1 VVVPIEDNMVQ
12 DLIILGFGILTATL
26 AIVSAFGLRK
36 LKFTEGALIASLF
49 VGALLGPTVLGR
61 IAPETFDSL
70 WIGRSSEISAL
81 TQEASEARAKALV
94 ESSRMVEPS
103 ADTTAQPA
111 TEPTSDLT
119 QKLTAL
125 RDHNQKTV
133 SWLVVTLAI
142 IVVGCTNIRATKGA
156 PGSLLLAAWMVVI
169 CGGSGVLISS
179 LLGIQPISG
188 LWIGAACGVA
198 TYGRSR
204 THRTARNTL
213 SAPTQFAT
221 IMTLAGLVVFAP
233 APESSEVSGFSAG
246 ALLLVAFLARF
257 LIIDQQEARNRLR
270 GLSKFVI
277 TPALLAI
284 TMLRID
290 LLEWGT
296 SLWVAVILWL
306 VMSDLKWL
314 VATIHLRKQKG
325 GLDQAAVST
334 LGLLGNGTLPAVIAV
349 FAFWTGQIDETVTIW
364 ILIAASLAEL
374 EAVGR
379 GWCAVGIASLKRFGR
394 TPQNW

>member
-1 VVVPIEDNMVQ
+1 MMQEF
-12 DLIILGFGILTATL
+12 IILGFGILTAAL
-26 AIVSAFGLRK
+26 AILSAFGLRK
-36 LKFTEGALIASLF
+36 LRFREGALVASLF
-49 VGALLGPTVLGR
+49 VGTLLGPTVLGR
-61 IAPETFDSL
+61 IAPSTFDAL
-70 WIGRSSEISAL
+70 WIGHSSEIRAL
-81 TQEASEARAKALV
+81 TEEASQARASELV
-94 ESSRMVEPS
+94 ESSRILDR
-103 ADTTAQPA
+103 ADAA
-111 TEPTSDLT
+111 TEQTAVKPTSSLS

-125 RDHNQKTV
+125 RDHNQQAV
-133 SWLVVTLAI
+133 HWLVVTLAI
-142 IVVGCTNIRATKGA
+142 VVVGCTNIRATKGA

-179 LLGIQPISG
+179 LLGIQPVAG

-198 TYGRSR
+198 TYGRNR

-221 IMTLAGLVVFAP
+221 IMTLAGLVAFAP

-257 LIIDQQEARNRLR
+257 LTIDRQESRNRLR
-270 GLSKFVI
+270 DVSKFVVA
-277 TPALLAI
+277 PALLAV

-290 LLEWGT
+290 VLESAT
-296 SLWVAVILWL
+296 HLWIAIILWL
-306 VMSDLKWL
+306 MMSDLKWL
-314 VATIHLRKQKG
+314 VATIHLRRQKG
-325 GLDQAAVST
+325 GLDQAAIST

-374 EAVGR
+374 ESVGR
-379 GWCAVGIASLKRFGR
+379 GWCAVGIASLRRFGR
-394 TPQNW
+394 TPESW